1 MHTKPRDLHS
11 AINRINQDIINWASA
26 NKLKV
31 NPTKTTAMILSTTK
45 YVNFI
50 DYHDL
55 PQIVVNDNVIFFRD
69 KAKYLGLMISSTLMG
84 QTSY

>member
-1 MHTKPRDLHS
+1 MHTEPRDLHS

-31 NPTKTTAMILSTTK
+31 INPTKTTDMILGTAK

-55 PQIVVNDNVIFFRD
+55 PQINGQRYIF
-69 KAKYLGLMISSTLMG
+69 
-84 QTSY
+84 